1 MKLER
6 TSMLYGTLL
15 LTGTGIFSQALGFV
29 YRIFLSRL
37 IGAEVMGLYQLVMP
51 VYSVLMSVTAVGL
64 TAAVSNLSAEYH
76 ARGNRAAISALLR
89 RCLTLFLAL
98 LIPAAA
104 VVILCCDPISV
115 YLLGDAR
122 TQMGLVLLLPCVLL
136 TGVENLHKHYF
147 YGTGNVRP
155 PAAVELCEQLIR
167 AAAVLGLL
175 VLFLPQNPERTVALI
190 VLGMTG
196 CELFSALTL
205 LLLARRSL
213 DRAAGL
219 PGTPPARRTLTRRV
233 AGVALPVGMTS
244 LLGNLM
250 GSATAVL
257 IPQQLVRSGA
267 EVSQAMS
274 AFGVMCG
281 MTIPMLCLPTA
292 FIGAL
297 GLTLMPR
304 LAQAAALGRTDLVR
318 SRLDRAILATSVLV
332 LPAMA
337 LLTALGPTLGVL
349 LFREPAAG
357 DFLLPLAVGV
367 AFTCYQAVLAG
378 ALNGVGR
385 QKTAARNALLS
396 AVTEL
401 GCTFFLMGLPGVGLK
416 GYVAG
421 FVASAVLGAWLNWR
435 GIRRTTG
442 LRARLFPWCTAPG
455 LAALLTG
462 LVTRLLFQVLCTHGL
477 AQIPAMGVCLVFSGV
492 LYLAG
497 LQALGM
503 SLPDIF
509 RRKP

>member
-1 MKLER
+1 MKLDR
-6 TSMLYGTLL
+6 SSMLYGTLL
-15 LTGTGIFSQALGFV
+15 LTGTGICSQVLGFV
-29 YRIFLSRL
+29 YRILLSRL

-51 VYSVLMSVTAVGL
+51 VYSVLMSITAVGL
-64 TAAVSNLSAEYH
+64 TAAVSNLSASYH
-76 ARGNRAAISALLR
+76 AVGNRAAIAALLR

-98 LIPAAA
+98 FAPAAA
-104 VVILCCDPISV
+104 VTVLCYDPISV

-122 TQMGLVLLLPCVLL
+122 TQTGLVLLLPCVLL

-155 PAAVELCEQLIR
+155 PAAVELCEQVIR
-167 AAAVLGLL
+167 AGAVLELL

-190 VLGMTG
+190 VLGMTA

-219 PGTPPARRTLTRRV
+219 PGRVPGRRELNRKV
-233 AGVALPVGMTS
+233 AALALPVAMTS

-250 GSATAVL
+250 GSATAVI
-257 IPQQLVRSGA
+257 IPQQLVRAGA

-274 AFGVMCG
+274 AFGVLCG

-318 SRLDRAILATSVLV
+318 SRLDRAMLATSVLV

-337 LLTALGPTLGVL
+337 LLTVLGPTLGVL
-349 LFREPAAG
+349 LFREPTAG
-357 DFLLPLAVGV
+357 NYLLPLAVGV
-367 AFTCYQAVLAG
+367 ALSCWQAVLSG

-385 QKTAARNALLS
+385 QRTAARNALLS
-396 AVTEL
+396 AVAEL
-401 GCTFFLMGLPGVGLK
+401 GCTYFLMGLPGVGLR

-421 FVASAVLGAWLNWR
+421 FVLSAALGAWLNWR
-435 GIRRTTG
+435 GVGKATG
-442 LRARLFPWCTAPG
+442 LKARFFAWCAAPG
-455 LAALLTG
+455 LAALLMG
-462 LVTRLLFQVLCTHGL
+462 LVTRLLFLTLRSHGL
-477 AQIPAMGVCLVFSGV
+477 ADIPNLGVCLVFGGV
-492 LYLAG
+492 FYLAA
-497 LQALGM
+497 LQAQGV
-503 SLPDIF
+503 SLRFIF
-509 RRKP
+509 FRK